1 MSLAQVAAFAERVIG
16 HKDNGE
22 TEQVCFPCATQIDLE
37 VDINPSLLGY
47 HQPRP

>member
-22 TEQVCFPCATQIDLE
+22 TEQVSLHCAMQTSTELI
-37 VDINPSLLGY
+37 IASLLGH